1 MEILFMGVAG
11 ELVMGDI
18 DHVTQAEEDR
28 YLALCAPAVRPHL
41 GRQMIRLRMAERLMC
56 AAATD
61 EQWAIGWS
69 GHVTVDMDRVWGFA
83 ARRFPRAAD
92 AARRSPGIYG
102 ELIGYEAVA
111 EREEAVAAMGLTN
124 RPLDHLGL
132 DGITFSAPDPA
143 QSLPLLESAHAAGWR
158 YGRWYSQVD
167 PDGDLGQHHVAH
179 LIPISRRQFLAARRD
194 GWPAWTEGA

>member
-1 MEILFMGVAG
+1 MEILFMGTTG

-41 GRQMIRLRMAERLMC
+41 GKQMLKLRVAERLMC
-56 AAATD
+56 AAATP

-69 GHVTVDMDRVWGFA
+69 GHVAVDMA
-83 ARRFPRAAD
+83 AMVAFHRARLANFTSQL
-92 AARRSPGIYG
+92 SPGIYG
-102 ELIGYEAVA
+102 ELIGYEQVA

-132 DGITFSAPDPA
+132 DGITFSAPAPA